1 MAFCAY
7 RSKAIHTSENDTFIK
22 ICKQLHGIYHNK
34 KDEVYVLG
42 GVDFSAYNAKKGRDE
57 LYNIDIL
64 IYINGTL
71 TVVDV
76 KGYGGAL
83 IKCGKDDEWAFA
95 DDKEQR
101 KGKGGSQKN
110 PYKQILRNKI
120 GLVNLLMD
128 RKIGNIKNINF
139 AFTKIFGCVLF
150 TQPIMQLDYINETM
164 LDLSIRKSFKVSD
177 MVHFHDTIDSFHNN
191 SDLSGRD
198 IELLS
203 LYLNLEPYVIINN
216 NIKLKNKEENSELKE
231 EIYNLLSKLK
241 VRQKQL
247 NDYSSLINDIRVD
260 YEKNTELKESI
271 SKLRSYNKKDIEEY
285 ILDDIKDNY
294 NRVVKDIIPNLIDSI
309 NYSIRTMQYKFDIVS
324 EYGGY
329 TEYAREYIEKL
340 ILECEE
346 DISLIESDKRFKFLR
361 SIYKNPSWFNSIN
374 GELNEIINNIECKL
388 EEEKHSQNK
397 KILLENERKRLER
410 ENKEQEKKVRKENVL
425 SKKDIFND
433 RLCLLNNKFENK
445 VIQDKNIQKEL
456 MLLSRDFNSEF
467 PNLIQESKEFDS
479 LYIDFLEQEIYKWG
493 NEYLIKLNSFSNEVR
508 NMIEDNQK
516 EVTISFLRESI
527 PMFYTIIAIFL
538 FVPTI
543 YHLVNNASILT
554 WGLLIVCCVALCL
567 VTKIIMQKFEWGIH
581 ILRFSGLLILS
592 LGMSIFVSMW
602 LTILIDVSLIFL
614 DFHGEKFAYKYIRR
628 NKNI

>member
-71 TVVDV
+71 AVVDV

-216 NIKLKNKEENSELKE
+216 NIKLKNKE
-231 EIYNLLSKLK
+231 
-241 VRQKQL
+241 
-247 NDYSSLINDIRVD
+247 
-260 YEKNTELKESI
+260 
-271 SKLRSYNKKDIEEY
+271 
-285 ILDDIKDNY
+285 
-294 NRVVKDIIPNLIDSI
+294 
-309 NYSIRTMQYKFDIVS
+309 
-324 EYGGY
+324 
-329 TEYAREYIEKL
+329 
-340 ILECEE
+340 
-346 DISLIESDKRFKFLR
+346 
-361 SIYKNPSWFNSIN
+361 
-374 GELNEIINNIECKL
+374 
-388 EEEKHSQNK
+388 
-397 KILLENERKRLER
+397 
-410 ENKEQEKKVRKENVL
+410 
-425 SKKDIFND
+425 
-433 RLCLLNNKFENK
+433 
-445 VIQDKNIQKEL
+445 
-456 MLLSRDFNSEF
+456 
-467 PNLIQESKEFDS
+467 
-479 LYIDFLEQEIYKWG
+479 
-493 NEYLIKLNSFSNEVR
+493 
-508 NMIEDNQK
+508 
-516 EVTISFLRESI
+516 
-527 PMFYTIIAIFL
+527 
-538 FVPTI
+538 
-543 YHLVNNASILT
+543 
-554 WGLLIVCCVALCL
+554 
-567 VTKIIMQKFEWGIH
+567 
-581 ILRFSGLLILS
+581 
-592 LGMSIFVSMW
+592 
-602 LTILIDVSLIFL
+602 
-614 DFHGEKFAYKYIRR
+614 
-628 NKNI
+628 